1 MATTSD
7 VAPAQADDER
17 QAFAP
22 EWKRTWW
29 RFRSHRVAVVG
40 TGIVVLLYVV
50 AIFAEFFAIHDPRFT
65 DSQRAFVPPQRIHI
79 FEGWKPTPWVYG
91 DIAERNPVT
100 LQMEHRPDTSTKHYI
115 QFFDRGHEYKL
126 LGLFD
131 TNIHLMGVDIEG
143 KNGTFYPLGTDRQG
157 RDVYSRLVYGARIS
171 MSIGLVGVVVSLFLG
186 TLLGGISGYVG
197 GWVDVLIQRLVEFLR
212 AIPTIPLWMT
222 MAAAIPRDWSVTREY
237 FALTLIIS
245 FLGWTTLAREVRGR
259 FLTLREEDFVVAA
272 RLYGTSHL
280 RTIFLHMVPS
290 FTSHI
295 IAVTTLAVPA
305 IIIAETALS
314 FLGLGLR
321 EPSISWGVL
330 LRDAQS
336 LPSVALAPWLLL
348 PGALVIIT
356 VLAFNFMGDGL
367 RDAADPYAVIRQ

>member
-143 KNGTFYPLGTDRQG
+143 KNGTFLPSGHGPAGERRILPAGLRRKNIHVYRSRGRGCEPLSWHAARRDFGICRRLG
-157 RDVYSRLVYGARIS
+157 RRVDSAARRIPARHTYDPALDDHGGGDTQ
-171 MSIGLVGVVVSLFLG
+171 GLVGYKGVLRPHADHLFPG
-186 TLLGGISGYVG
+186 VDDSGEGGPRTFLDFEGGRLRSSGPA
-197 GWVDVLIQRLVEFLR
+197 LR
-212 AIPTIPLWMT
+212 YQPSKDHLP
-222 MAAAIPRDWSVTREY
+222 
-237 FALTLIIS
+237 
-245 FLGWTTLAREVRGR
+245 
-259 FLTLREEDFVVAA
+259 
-272 RLYGTSHL
+272 SHGP
-280 RTIFLHMVPS
+280 I